1 MHGLPADA
9 REDHIWIKKNGTR
22 RQFSLHVLSKIP
34 AIFEHHQIELVNF
47 CALVFFWGFC
57 FFDQRLSQPIRLSV
71 THIKFAFNFLAQT
84 APCCFYIWIMLK
96 TILISNK

>member
-34 AIFEHHQIELVNF
+34 AIFEHHQIELVNL
-47 CALVFFWGFC
+47 CTCFFGVFC

-71 THIKFAFNFLAQT
+71 TDIKSAFNLLART

>member
-34 AIFEHHQIELVNF
+34 AIFEHHQIELVNLCTCF
-47 CALVFFWGFC
+47 SWEFLFF
-57 FFDQRLSQPIRLSV
+57 
-71 THIKFAFNFLAQT
+71 
-84 APCCFYIWIMLK
+84 
-96 TILISNK
+96 

>member
-34 AIFEHHQIELVNF
+34 AIFEHHQIELH
-47 CALVFFWGFC
+47 LFFLGVL
-57 FFDQRLSQPIRLSV
+57 FFVEWLSQPIRLSV
-71 THIKFAFNFLAQT
+71 TDIKSAFNLLART